1 MLTLYDFPT
10 SGNCYKVR
18 LLLAHLG
25 IPYRRVHRDILKGET
40 RLAEHLAVNPAGKV
54 PVLETEDGVR
64 YVESGA
70 ILWHF
75 ARGTRLFPVGAEEET
90 RTLQWLLFEQ
100 SALAIPLGRPRYFI
114 KILGKGEEFKDDIA
128 KLMPLGRL
136 ALERVETHLAD
147 GNPPFF
153 VGRRFSIADIALY
166 AYTHLAPEGGYD
178 LSTYPATRAWFERV
192 RSEPGHISIT
202 DR

>member
-25 IPYRRVHRDILKGET
+25 IPYRHFHRDILKGET
-40 RLAEHLAVNPAGKV
+40 RSAEHLAVNPAGKV
-54 PVLETEDGVR
+54 PVVETDGGVR
-64 YVESGA
+64 YFESGA

-75 ARGTRLFPVGAEEET
+75 ARGTRLFPAGVEEET
-90 RTLQWLLFEQ
+90 RTLQWMLFEQ

-128 KLMPLGRL
+128 KLMPLGQQ

-147 GNPPFF
+147 GNIFF

-166 AYTHLAPEGGYD
+166 AYAHLAPDGGYD
-178 LSTYPATRAWFERV
+178 LAPYPALRNWLERV
-192 RSEPGHISIT
+192 REEPGHIAI
-202 DR
+202 DER

>member
-18 LLLAHLG
+18 LLFAHLG
-25 IPYRRVHRDILKGET
+25 FPYRRVHRDILKGET
-40 RLAEHLAVNPAGKV
+40 RAAAHLAVNPAGKV
-54 PVLETEDGVR
+54 PVVETEEGVR

-75 ARGTRLFPVGAEEET
+75 SRGTRLFPFNAEEEA
-90 RTLQWLLFEQ
+90 RVLQWLLFEQ

-128 KLMPLGRL
+128 KLRPLGEQAL
-136 ALERVETHLAD
+136 ARVETHLSE
-147 GNPPFF
+147 GNSFM

-166 AYTHLAPEGGYD
+166 AYTHLAPDGGYD
-178 LSTYPATRAWFERV
+178 LAPYPALRAWFDRV
-192 RSEPGHISIT
+192 RAEPGHIAI
-202 DR
+202 DHR